1 MTAWTALP
9 CAVHGADYL
18 NQGCGCTE
26 IQKALDMV
34 VKLVES
40 EGAEMALDFELGSS
54 VYCKAKVA
62 DVTSVSLW
70 LGAGVMVE
78 YPLAEAQVRASEGKK
93 NRYS

>member
-1 MTAWTALP
+1 
-9 CAVHGADYL
+9 
-18 NQGCGCTE
+18 
-26 IQKALDMV
+26 MV
-34 VKLVES
+34 VKLVDS

-78 YPLAEAQVRASEGKK
+78 YPLDEAKVRGSTNKGKEPIRHHFGRICFRLAI
-93 NRYS
+93 NICPVCRSSLRPT